1 MTTCAFYR
9 ITELDRAPR
18 VGRHLTVR
26 DHMGTLRNDVGDL
39 VDLRKASAS
48 QSLTRALDLLEVFLG
63 GASEMN
69 SGELAQAVG
78 MSRSG
83 VQRLLDTLEARRYL
97 EHDRET
103 RRYRLGVRVFD
114 LGARFHN
121 QLDIRRAALP
131 EMTSLVEQTGQ
142 AAFLCVRD
150 GDEALCLERV
160 GGRHRVRIF
169 ALQLGER
176 QPLHCGAA
184 PRALL
189 SGLADDEILAY
200 ARRTKLPR
208 FTAKTITSADGL
220 VADAHQTQRQGY
232 VLSDQDVT
240 AGIAAVGAPVH
251 DHTGQVIASISVS
264 GLAASY
270 TSQRIDELAHGVRVS
285 ADRLSRQMGFSKES

>member
-1 MTTCAFYR
+1 M
-9 ITELDRAPR
+9 
-18 VGRHLTVR
+18 
-26 DHMGTLRNDVGDL
+26 GDL
-39 VDLRKASAS
+39 VEIKKAPSS
-48 QSLTRALDLLEVFLG
+48 QSLVRALDLLEVFLG
-63 GASEMN
+63 GS
-69 SGELAQAVG
+69 SELAAPELAAALG
-78 MSRSG
+78 MSRGS
-83 VQRLLDTLEARRYL
+83 VQRLLDTLHARGYVERDL
-97 EHDRET
+97 ET
-103 RRYRLGVRVFD
+103 RKYRLGVRVFD

-208 FTAKTITSADGL
+208 FTPQTITSADGL
-220 VADAHQTQRQGY
+220 VADAHRTQRQGY
-232 VLSDQDVT
+232 VLSDEDVT

-251 DHTGQVIASISVS
+251 DHTGQVVASISVS
-264 GLAASY
+264 GLSATY
-270 TSQRIDELAHGVRVS
+270 TAPRIGELANGVRAT
-285 ADRLSRQMGFSKES
+285 ADRLSRQMGYSKDR

>member
-1 MTTCAFYR
+1 MG
-9 ITELDRAPR
+9 ELVVLKKAP
-18 VGRHLTVR
+18 
-26 DHMGTLRNDVGDL
+26 
-39 VDLRKASAS
+39 SS
-48 QSLTRALDLLEVFLG
+48 QSLARALDLLEVFLG
-63 GASEMN
+63 TSSEL
-69 SGELAQAVG
+69 SAADLAQALG
-78 MSRSG
+78 MSRPS
-83 VQRLLDTLEARRYL
+83 VQRLLDTLEARSYVERDADSWKYK
-97 EHDRET
+97 
-103 RRYRLGVRVFD
+103 LGVRVFD

-189 SGLADDEILAY
+189 SGLADGEILAY

-208 FTAKTITSADGL
+208 FTPQTITTPHSL
-220 VADAHQTQRQGY
+220 VADAHQTQTQGY

-251 DHTGQVIASISVS
+251 DHTGRVIASISVS
-264 GLAASY
+264 GLAATY
-270 TSQRIDELAHGVRVS
+270 TSERVGELANGVRVT
-285 ADRLSRQMGFSKES
+285 AERLSRQMGYSKDR